1 MSLVIIIR
9 CRRFGEIMA
18 KIEPAQVDVCYTIQ
32 PQIKTYIDGP
42 QGLSRLNRRL
52 YRAGREYLISG
63 FSIAMAGAGDAQSWT
78 ITKIP
83 EGYVSRESWNHA
95 FDMWRKQ
102 RAETLDTS
110 SQVTGRWS
118 DFKVYMDEGH
128 FTNPDPLDGLPTAV
142 AHSQVMSGGAALAD
156 ISITGGEWNYS
167 QMVYYSAGA
176 AVDLPVGMLGADNT
190 PLYGGIIE
198 AWGDTR
204 RTVLSPDPNTP
215 GSLSTSWLEHMGPGP
230 EDLESEVENLIESE
244 GDQPPYAI
252 ISDPALDPI
261 YVGGEQ
267 TGARGVIHGLAIVP
281 ITLGVVRIHGG
292 IFPLGQFCIYGGPDA
307 CILTVH
313 YARGDY
319 KGVAAR
325 SMIS

>member
-1 MSLVIIIR
+1 
-9 CRRFGEIMA
+9 MA
-18 KIEPAQVDVCYTIQ
+18 IAPAQVDLLYEIDPFTQ
-32 PQIKTYIDGP
+32 TYIDGAA
-42 QGLSRLNRRL
+42 GLSRVNRKL
-52 YRAGREYLISG
+52 YRSGYEYLIAG
-63 FSIAMAGAGDAQSWT
+63 FTLTPVGEPAVQNWLFS
-78 ITKIP
+78 KIP

-128 FTNPDPLDGLPTAV
+128 FTNPDPFTGAVTAV
-142 AHSQVMSGGAALAD
+142 VQPLVQGAGALEPVNMS
-156 ISITGGEWNYS
+156 GGEWNYS
-167 QMVYYSAGA
+167 QMVYYSAGT

-230 EDLESEVENLIESE
+230 EDLEAEVENLIESE

-252 ISDPALDPI
+252 VTDPALDPI
-261 YVGGEQ
+261 YLGGAQ
-267 TGARGVIHGLAIVP
+267 TGTRGVVHTTVNLPTTAAS
-281 ITLGVVRIHGG
+281 VR
-292 IFPLGQFCIYGGPDA
+292 
-307 CILTVH
+307 
-313 YARGDY
+313 
-319 KGVAAR
+319 K
-325 SMIS
+325 